1 MTRPFLVGIVLISVS
16 FSSAAAQTYIGR
28 KFLGSTFSVDSNSRQ
43 PDTMG
48 AAGVDHFV
56 ELINGRY
63 SVYRKSDGVRVQTST
78 QNGFWN
84 NAGQTPTGINGSFDP
99 RVTYD
104 PYARRW
110 YAVAV
115 DNATGPNNFLFAV
128 SSSSDPTQPWTAF
141 KIDSDADDSNWADF
155 PMLGYNGEGV
165 YVSTFMPTLGAA
177 PSRTSLIGF
186 LKFELLQP
194 VPSIANS
201 THFQDVDE
209 PTAGF
214 IPQLAVDIN
223 NTFGD
228 SMPTLAMSAFGGG
241 SLIRADI
248 TPLGSPAIV
257 NRGFIF
263 ENAVQPPTVVQ
274 PGAPAVQ
281 NLESNDWRFSSN
293 TVLRNGEMYAVQT
306 IDDLSALGRATVRFL
321 RIDAVNN
328 NVQESVVLNHPS
340 LALTFPSIAVNEFGD
355 VVIGATGTSTTEFAS
370 SYALVRRAGS
380 GVFDPLQ
387 LRAGVANYVNLDSLN
402 RNRWGDYSATTVD
415 PADPSIFWTTQEY
428 VSGANVWSTQMTELI
443 LPRSAEA
450 RWAEPL
456 DGVFNDPTMWLTAH
470 GGAPLPPDHAVFSR
484 ATDPG
489 SSITISFPPAP
500 LYVSQSASIRQGN
513 VRLDLAGN
521 QWDLALHLEV
531 GPYYGHPQATVANGT
546 INSVAGFIA
555 GRPTS
560 EGHLTLDNATWSVSS
575 ALTIGS
581 APAPGSAGIL
591 PGAFG
596 GAGSLTIENNS
607 EVDVGG
613 TLTLWQSAVVNLTDG
628 VLTAAA
634 IDNGGKFNFT
644 GGTLHVDNFNGE
656 LRNGGGTLAPGTS
669 IGTTS
674 IMPGYFQFAGG
685 TLAIEIGG
693 TGAADYDRLI
703 TGLASLDGRLGVS
716 LLAGFAPSVGDTFDI
731 LDFGGIMGSFASISL
746 PMLAGGRRWDVS
758 QLYVSGAL
766 SVLPPFDADFD
777 EDRDVDGNDLASWKT
792 GIGASGSATHMQ
804 GDADGDLD
812 VDGADFL
819 VWQRQF
825 GSFAT
830 AAAAVPEPTTL
841 GLLVAGML
849 AMLFRQRVAVW

>member
-1 MTRPFLVGIVLISVS
+1 MARRPRRRP
-16 FSSAAAQTYIGR
+16 AAAGPRGLQPREPTR
-28 KFLGSTFSVDSNSRQ
+28 EVRSR
-43 PDTMG
+43 
-48 AAGVDHFV
+48 F
-56 ELINGRY
+56 
-63 SVYRKSDGVRVQTST
+63 
-78 QNGFWN
+78 
-84 NAGQTPTGINGSFDP
+84 
-99 RVTYD
+99 
-104 PYARRW
+104 
-110 YAVAV
+110 
-115 DNATGPNNFLFAV
+115 
-128 SSSSDPTQPWTAF
+128 
-141 KIDSDADDSNWADF
+141 
-155 PMLGYNGEGV
+155 
-165 YVSTFMPTLGAA
+165 
-177 PSRTSLIGF
+177 PSRRRPCTSV
-186 LKFELLQP
+186 E
-194 VPSIANS
+194 
-201 THFQDVDE
+201 
-209 PTAGF
+209 
-214 IPQLAVDIN
+214 
-223 NTFGD
+223 
-228 SMPTLAMSAFGGG
+228 
-241 SLIRADI
+241 
-248 TPLGSPAIV
+248 
-257 NRGFIF
+257 
-263 ENAVQPPTVVQ
+263 
-274 PGAPAVQ
+274 
-281 NLESNDWRFSSN
+281 
-293 TVLRNGEMYAVQT
+293 
-306 IDDLSALGRATVRFL
+306 
-321 RIDAVNN
+321 
-328 NVQESVVLNHPS
+328 
-340 LALTFPSIAVNEFGD
+340 
-355 VVIGATGTSTTEFAS
+355 
-370 SYALVRRAGS
+370 
-380 GVFDPLQ
+380 
-387 LRAGVANYVNLDSLN
+387 
-402 RNRWGDYSATTVD
+402 
-415 PADPSIFWTTQEY
+415 
-428 VSGANVWSTQMTELI
+428 
-443 LPRSAEA
+443 
-450 RWAEPL
+450 
-456 DGVFNDPTMWLTAH
+456 
-470 GGAPLPPDHAVFSR
+470 
-484 ATDPG
+484 
-489 SSITISFPPAP
+489 
-500 LYVSQSASIRQGN
+500 SASIRQGN

-521 QWDLALHLEV
+521 KWDLALHLEV

-656 LRNGGGTLAPGTS
+656 LAERGAGRSPPERPSARPALCQATS
-669 IGTTS
+669 NS
-674 IMPGYFQFAGG
+674 PAGAI
-685 TLAIEIGG
+685 AIEIGG

-716 LLAGFAPSVGDTFDI
+716 LLAGFAPSVGDAFDI
-731 LDFGGIMGSFASISL
+731 LDFGGIIGSFASISL

-841 GLLVAGML
+841 GLLVAGTL
-849 AMLFRQRVAVW
+849 AMIFRQRVAVS